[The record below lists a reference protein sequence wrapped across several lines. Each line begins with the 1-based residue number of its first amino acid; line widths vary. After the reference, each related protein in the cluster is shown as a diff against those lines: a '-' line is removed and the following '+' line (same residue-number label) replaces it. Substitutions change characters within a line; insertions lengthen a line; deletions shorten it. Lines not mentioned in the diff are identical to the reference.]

1 MYTELIIA
9 CVQLSV
15 NLNVVGGGGSI
26 WLGDCG
32 TCTCTPVY
40 VYDRGGRAEGEGG
53 GVYLI
58 SCIDTIA
65 IKLSTAEFS
74 SSIPSQVVI
83 LDVRVPSIP
92 VARLCNHRASIN
104 GITWAPHSSCHI
116 CTAGM

>member
-1 MYTELIIA
+1 MGAYGWETVVRVHVHLCMCMTEE
-9 CVQLSV
+9 
-15 NLNVVGGGGSI
+15 G
-26 WLGDCG
+26 
-32 TCTCTPVY
+32 
-40 VYDRGGRAEGEGG
+40 RGNGEERVRAEGEGG

-65 IKLSTAEFS
+65 IKHSTAEFS